1 MTVKVKYKNS
11 LIENFIEEELRIM
24 GKVVITSGA
33 RTAVGAFL
41 GGLKT
46 VPVEELAATAIKE
59 ALKRSNN
66 LDPHLVDDVVLG
78 HVESSGDAPNLGRN
92 AALLAG
98 LDHVPGYT
106 LNRICG
112 SGIQS
117 IVNATQDILTGN
129 SEIVVAGGAESLSR
143 APYYLPLEVR
153 YDGFKMGNQELRDAN
168 TKYHHNCQPYP
179 QFPIMH
185 MGNTAENVVKRYEIS
200 REDQDLFAYNSQM
213 RAKAAIESGR
223 FEKEIV
229 PVEIKGRKG
238 AVTIIDKDEHPKPHT
253 TLEALANLRPAFEKD
268 GSVTAGNASG
278 LNDGGAAVVV
288 MSEEKANELGLAPM
302 AEIVDFA
309 VAGLDPSV
317 MGLGPVFA
325 IRKLLEKTGMAK
337 EDIDLYEINEAF
349 AGQMLGCMKELEMY
363 LDSPLYDRINVNG
376 GAVALGHPLGMSGT
390 RITISLMYELIER
403 NAKYGIASACIGGG
417 MGIALLIKNPNA

>member
-1 MTVKVKYKNS
+1 
-11 LIENFIEEELRIM
+11 M

-66 LDPHLVDDVVLG
+66 LDPHLVNDVVLG

-185 MGNTAENVVKRYEIS
+185 MGNTAENVVKKYEIS

-223 FEKEIV
+223 FEREII

-238 AVTIIDKDEHPKPHT
+238 AVTIINKDEHPKPHT

-288 MSEEKANELGLAPM
+288 MSEERANELGLAPM

>member
-1 MTVKVKYKNS
+1 
-11 LIENFIEEELRIM
+11 M

-33 RTAVGAFL
+33 RTPVGAFL

-46 VPVEELAATAIKE
+46 VPVEKLAAITIKE
-59 ALKRSNN
+59 SLKRSNN
-66 LDPHLVDDVVLG
+66 LEPNLVDDVVLG

-106 LNRICG
+106 VNRICG
-112 SGIQS
+112 SGLQS
-117 IVNATQDILTGN
+117 IVNAAQDIITGN
-129 SEIVVAGGAESLSR
+129 SKIVVAGGAESLSR

-168 TKYHHNCQPYP
+168 TKYHHNSQPYP

-185 MGNTAENVVKRYEIS
+185 MGNTAENVVRRYEIS

-213 RAKAAIESGR
+213 RAKAAIENGR
-223 FEKEIV
+223 FAKEIV
-229 PVEIKGRKG
+229 PVEINGRKG
-238 AVTIIDKDEHPKPHT
+238 DVTIIDKDEHPKPHT
-253 TLEALANLRPAFEKD
+253 TLEALAKLRPAFEKD
-268 GSVTAGNASG
+268 GTVTAGNASG
-278 LNDGGAAVVV
+278 LNDGGAAVVL
-288 MSEEKANELGLAPM
+288 MAEEKAHELGLTPM

-325 IRKLLEKTGMAK
+325 IRKLLEKTGMTK

-349 AGQMLGCMKELEMY
+349 AGQMLGCMKELDMY

-390 RITISLMYELIER
+390 RIAISLMYELIGR

-417 MGIALLIKNPNA
+417 MGISLLIKNPKA

>member
-1 MTVKVKYKNS
+1 
-11 LIENFIEEELRIM
+11 M

-66 LDPHLVDDVVLG
+66 LDPHLVNDVVLG

-117 IVNATQDILTGN
+117 IVNATQDILSGN

-185 MGNTAENVVKRYEIS
+185 MGNTAENVVKKYEIS

-213 RAKAAIESGR
+213 KAKAAIESGR

-238 AVTIIDKDEHPKPHT
+238 SVTIIDKDEHPKPHT

-268 GSVTAGNASG
+268 GTVTAGNASG

-390 RITISLMYELIER
+390 RITISLMYELIDR

>member
-1 MTVKVKYKNS
+1 MKEVFGMS
-11 LIENFIEEELRIM
+11 
-24 GKVVITSGA
+24 KVVITSGA

-46 VPVEELAATAIKE
+46 VPVEELASIAIKE
-59 ALKRSNN
+59 ALERSNN
-66 LDPHLVDDVVLG
+66 LDPKLVDDVVLG

-106 LNRICG
+106 VNRICG

-117 IVNATQDILTGN
+117 IVNATQDILSGN
-129 SEIVVAGGAESLSR
+129 SEVVVAGGAESLSR

-153 YDGFKMGNQELRDAN
+153 FDGFKMGNQELRDAN

-185 MGNTAENVVKRYEIS
+185 MGNTAENVVRRYEIS

-213 RAKAAIESGR
+213 RAKAAMESGR
-223 FEKEIV
+223 MAKEIV
-229 PVEIKGRKG
+229 PVEVKGRKG
-238 AVTIIDKDEHPKPHT
+238 AVTIFDTDEHPKPHT
-253 TLEALANLRPAFEKD
+253 TLEALAKLRPAFEKD
-268 GSVTAGNASG
+268 GTVTAGNASG
-278 LNDGGAAVVV
+278 LNDGGAAIVV
-288 MSEEKANELGLAPM
+288 MKEERAKELGLSPM

-325 IRKLLEKTGMAK
+325 IRKLLEKTGMGK

-349 AGQMLGCMKELEMY
+349 AGQMLGCMKELDMY

>member
-1 MTVKVKYKNS
+1 MKKA
-11 LIENFIEEELRIM
+11 
-24 GKVVITSGA
+24 VITSGA

-41 GGLKT
+41 GGLKAI
-46 VPVEELAATAIKE
+46 PVEELAATAIKE

-66 LDPHLVDDVVLG
+66 LDSALVDDVVLG

-185 MGNTAENVVKRYEIS
+185 MGNTAENVVKKYEIS

-223 FEKEIV
+223 FQREIV

-238 AVTIIDKDEHPKPHT
+238 AVTIVDTDEHPKPHT
-253 TLEALANLRPAFEKD
+253 TLEALAKLQPAFEKD

-337 EDIDLYEINEAF
+337 EDIDYYEINEAF

-417 MGIALLIKNPNA
+417 MGIALLIKNPNV

>member
-1 MTVKVKYKNS
+1 
-11 LIENFIEEELRIM
+11 M

-46 VPVEELAATAIKE
+46 VPVEQLASIAIKE
-59 ALKRSNN
+59 ALKRSNE
-66 LDPHLVDDVVLG
+66 LAPALVDDVVLG

-92 AALLAG
+92 AAMLAG

-106 LNRICG
+106 VNRICG

-168 TKYHHNCQPYP
+168 TKFHHNAQPYP

-185 MGNTAENVVKRYEIS
+185 MGNTAENVVKRYEIP
-200 REDQDLFAYNSQM
+200 REDQDLFSYNSQM

-223 FEKEIV
+223 MAKEIV
-229 PVEIKGRKG
+229 PVEIKGKKG
-238 AVTIIDKDEHPKPHT
+238 AVTIFEHDEHPKPHT
-253 TLEALANLRPAFEKD
+253 TLETLSKLRPAFEKD
-268 GSVTAGNASG
+268 STVTAGNASG

-288 MSEEKANELGLAPM
+288 MKEERAKELELAPM

-349 AGQMLGCMKELEMY
+349 AGQMLGCMKELDMY
-363 LDSPLYDRINVNG
+363 LDSLLYDRINVNG

-403 NAKYGIASACIGGG
+403 KAKYGIASACIGGG

>member
-1 MTVKVKYKNS
+1 
-11 LIENFIEEELRIM
+11 M

-46 VPVEELAATAIKE
+46 VPAEELAATAIKE

-66 LDPHLVDDVVLG
+66 LDPALVDDVVFG

-92 AALLAG
+92 AAMLAG

-179 QFPIMH
+179 QYPIMH
-185 MGNTAENVVKRYEIS
+185 MGNTAENVVRKCEIS

-213 RAKAAIESGR
+213 RAKATMESGR
-223 FEKEIV
+223 FEREIV

>member
-1 MTVKVKYKNS
+1 
-11 LIENFIEEELRIM
+11 M

-66 LDPHLVDDVVLG
+66 LDPALVNDVVFG

-92 AALLAG
+92 AAMLAG

-179 QFPIMH
+179 QYPIMH
-185 MGNTAENVVKRYEIS
+185 MGNTAENVVRKCEIS

-213 RAKAAIESGR
+213 RAKAAMESGR
-223 FEKEIV
+223 FEREIV

-253 TLEALANLRPAFEKD
+253 TLEALAKLRPAFEKD

-349 AGQMLGCMKELEMY
+349 AGQMLGCMKELDMY

-417 MGIALLIKNPNA
+417 MGIALLIKNLNA

>member
-1 MTVKVKYKNS
+1 M
-11 LIENFIEEELRIM
+11 
-24 GKVVITSGA
+24 ITSGA

-46 VPVEELAATAIKE
+46 IPVEELAATAITE

-66 LDPHLVDDVVLG
+66 LDPHLVNDVVFG

-92 AALLAG
+92 AAMLAG

-112 SGIQS
+112 SGLQA
-117 IVNATQDILTGN
+117 IVNAAQDIMVGN

-143 APYYLPLEVR
+143 APYYLPLEAR
-153 YDGFKMGNQELRDAN
+153 YKGFAMGNYELKDAN
-168 TKYHHNCQPYP
+168 TKFHHNCQPYP
-179 QFPIMH
+179 QYPIMH
-185 MGNTAENVVKRYEIS
+185 MGNTAENVVRKYEIP

-223 FEKEIV
+223 FEREIT

-238 AVTIIDKDEHPKPHT
+238 EVTIIDKDEHPKPYT
-253 TLEALANLRPAFEKD
+253 TLEALAKLKPVFEKD
-268 GSVTAGNASG
+268 GTVTAGNSSG

-288 MSEEKANELGLAPM
+288 MSEEKANELGLEPM

-309 VAGLDPSV
+309 IAGLDPSI

-349 AGQMLGCMKELEMY
+349 AGQMLGCMKELDMY
-363 LDSPLYDRINVNG
+363 LDSPLYDRLNVNG

-403 NAKYGIASACIGGG
+403 KAKYGIASACIGGG

>member
-1 MTVKVKYKNS
+1 MS
-11 LIENFIEEELRIM
+11 
-24 GKVVITSGA
+24 KVVITSGA
-33 RTAVGAFL
+33 RTPVGAYL

-46 VPVEELAATAIKE
+46 VPVQELAAIAIKE
-59 ALKRSNN
+59 ALKRSNE
-66 LDPHLVDDVVLG
+66 LDPALVDDVVLG

-106 LNRICG
+106 VNRICG
-112 SGIQS
+112 SGLQS
-117 IVNATQDILTGN
+117 IVNGAQDILTGN

-143 APYYLPLEVR
+143 APFYLPLEVR
-153 YDGFKMGNQELRDAN
+153 YQGFKMGDQQLKDAN
-168 TKYHHNCQPYP
+168 MQYHYNSQPYP
-179 QFPIMH
+179 QFPLMH
-185 MGNTAENVVKRYEIS
+185 MGNTAENVVKKYEIP
-200 REDQDLFAYNSQM
+200 REDSDLFAYNSQM
-213 RAKAAIESGR
+213 RAKAAMESGR
-223 FEKEIV
+223 FAKEII

-238 AVTIIDKDEHPKPHT
+238 SVTVVDQDEHPKPNT
-253 TLEALANLRPAFEKD
+253 TLDVLATLKPVFEK
-268 GSVTAGNASG
+268 GGTVTAGNASG
-278 LNDGGAAVVV
+278 LNDGGAAVVL
-288 MSEEKANELGLAPM
+288 MNEQKAQELGMTPM

-309 VAGLDPSV
+309 VAGLDPSI

-325 IRKLLEKTGMAK
+325 IRKLLEKTKMSK

-349 AGQMLGCMKELEMY
+349 AGQMLGCMKALDMY

-390 RITISLMYELIER
+390 RITISLMYELIKR

-417 MGIALLIKNPNA
+417 MGIALLIKNLNV

>member
-1 MTVKVKYKNS
+1 
-11 LIENFIEEELRIM
+11 M

-66 LDPHLVDDVVLG
+66 LDPHLVNDVVLG

-185 MGNTAENVVKRYEIS
+185 MGNTAENVVKKYEIS

-223 FEKEIV
+223 FEREIV
-229 PVEIKGRKG
+229 PVEIKGRRG
-238 AVTIIDKDEHPKPHT
+238 AVTIINKDEHPKPHT

-288 MSEEKANELGLAPM
+288 MSEERANELGLAPM

>member
-1 MTVKVKYKNS
+1 
-11 LIENFIEEELRIM
+11 M

-59 ALKRSNN
+59 ALKRSND
-66 LDPHLVDDVVLG
+66 LDPKLVDDVVLG

-168 TKYHHNCQPYP
+168 TKFHHNCQPYP

-185 MGNTAENVVKRYEIS
+185 MGNTAENVNRKCEIS

-213 RAKAAIESGR
+213 RAKAAVESGR
-223 FEKEIV
+223 FEREIV

-238 AVTIIDKDEHPKPHT
+238 VTVIDKDEHPKPHT
-253 TLEALANLRPAFEKD
+253 TLEALAKLRPAFEKD

-288 MSEEKANELGLAPM
+288 MSEEKANELGLTPM
-302 AEIVDFA
+302 VEIVDFA
-309 VAGLDPSV
+309 VAGLDPSL

-349 AGQMLGCMKELEMY
+349 AGQMLGCMKELDMY
-363 LDSPLYDRINVNG
+363 LDSPLYDRLNVNG

-403 NAKYGIASACIGGG
+403 KAKYGIASACIGGG

>member
-1 MTVKVKYKNS
+1 
-11 LIENFIEEELRIM
+11 M

-92 AALLAG
+92 AAMLAG

-112 SGIQS
+112 SGLQS
-117 IVNATQDILTGN
+117 IVNAAQDIMWGN

-153 YDGFKMGNQELRDAN
+153 YDGFKMGNHELKDAN
-168 TKYHHNCQPYP
+168 TKFHHNCQPYP
-179 QFPIMH
+179 QYPIMH
-185 MGNTAENVVKRYEIS
+185 MGNTAENVVKKCEIS

-223 FEKEIV
+223 FEREII

-238 AVTIIDKDEHPKPHT
+238 SVTRIEKDEHPKPHT
-253 TLEALANLRPAFEKD
+253 TLEALAKLRPAFEKD
-268 GSVTAGNASG
+268 GTVTAGNASG

-288 MSEEKANELGLAPM
+288 MSEEKATELGLTPM
-302 AEIVDFA
+302 AEVVDFA

-325 IRKLLEKTGMAK
+325 IRKLLEKTGMVK

-349 AGQMLGCMKELEMY
+349 AGQMLGCMKELDMY
-363 LDSPLYDRINVNG
+363 MDSPLYDRINVNG

-390 RITISLMYELIER
+390 RITISLMYELIDR
-403 NAKYGIASACIGGG
+403 KAKYGIASACIGGG

>member
-1 MTVKVKYKNS
+1 MLQMSKA
-11 LIENFIEEELRIM
+11 
-24 GKVVITSGA
+24 VITSGA

-46 VPVEELAATAIKE
+46 VPVEELASTAIKE

-92 AALLAG
+92 AAMLAG

-117 IVNATQDILTGN
+117 IVNATQDVLTEN

-143 APYYLPLEVR
+143 APYYLPLEAR
-153 YDGFKMGNQELRDAN
+153 YQGLTMGNHELKDAN
-168 TKYHHNCQPYP
+168 TKFHHNCQPYP
-179 QFPIMH
+179 QYPIMH
-185 MGNTAENVVKRYEIS
+185 MGNTAENVVRRYKIS

-213 RAKAAIESGR
+213 RAKAAVERGR
-223 FEKEIV
+223 FEREIV

-238 AVTIIDKDEHPKPHT
+238 AVTIIDKDEHPKPNT
-253 TLEALANLRPAFEKD
+253 TLEALAKLRPAFEKD

-288 MSEEKANELGLAPM
+288 MSEEKAKELRLAPM

-349 AGQMLGCMKELEMY
+349 AGQMLGCMKELDMY
-363 LDSPLYDRINVNG
+363 LDSPLYERINVNG

>member
-1 MTVKVKYKNS
+1 
-11 LIENFIEEELRIM
+11 M

-66 LDPHLVDDVVLG
+66 LDPHLVNDVVLG

-185 MGNTAENVVKRYEIS
+185 MGNTAENVVKKYEIS

-223 FEKEIV
+223 FEREII
-229 PVEIKGRKG
+229 PVEIKGRRG
-238 AVTIIDKDEHPKPHT
+238 AVTIINKDEHPKPHT

-288 MSEEKANELGLAPM
+288 MSEERANELGLAPM

-390 RITISLMYELIER
+390 RITISLMYELIGR